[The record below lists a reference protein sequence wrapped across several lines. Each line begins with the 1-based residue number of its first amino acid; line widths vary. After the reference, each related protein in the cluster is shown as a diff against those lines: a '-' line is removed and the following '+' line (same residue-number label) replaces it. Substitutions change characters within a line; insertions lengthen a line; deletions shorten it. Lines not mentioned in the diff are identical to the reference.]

1 MACQFCSYYKKTR
14 DIMNQVQD
22 THIPTTTF
30 DVEKVRKDFPI
41 LHQEINGKPLVY
53 FDNAATT
60 QKPQVVIDALSNYY
74 STINANIH
82 RGIHTLAE
90 KATAEYEATRDTIQ
104 RFINARYREEIIF
117 TRGVTE
123 GINLLAGTFG
133 QKYINEGDE
142 IIISTM
148 EHHSNI
154 VPWQMLCEAKGAVL
168 KIIPIDERGDI
179 ILEEYEKLLT
189 DKTKLV
195 AVVHVSNALG
205 TINPVKQIIDLAHAK
220 GIKVMLDGAQASSH
234 ITLDVQEL
242 DVDFYVFSAHKLYG
256 PTGIGALYGK
266 KELLDDMPPYHGGGE
281 MIKEVTF
288 AKTTYNELPYKFEAG
303 TPNIGDTVA
312 FRHAIEYVNTLGKET
327 IAAYENELLAYATEQ
342 LEQIEGLRVVGTA
355 REKISVIS
363 FVIDGVHHQDL
374 AILLDNDGIAIRTG
388 HHCAQPL
395 MDRFNILGTSRAS
408 FSFYNTKEEVDRMI
422 TALKR
427 AVRMLK

>member
-1 MACQFCSYYKKTR
+1 
-14 DIMNQVQD
+14 MNQVQD
-22 THIPTTTF
+22 TNISTTPF

-60 QKPQVVIDALSNYY
+60 QKPQVVIDALTNYY

-104 RFINARYREEIIF
+104 HFINARYREEIIF

-189 DKTKLV
+189 DRTKLV
-195 AVVHVSNALG
+195 AVVHVSNAMG

-312 FRHAIEYVNTLGKET
+312 FRHAIEYVNELGKET

-342 LEQIEGLRVVGTA
+342 LEQIEGLRIVGTA
-355 REKISVIS
+355 REKISVVS

-422 TALKR
+422 TAIKR
-427 AVRMLK
+427 AVKMLK